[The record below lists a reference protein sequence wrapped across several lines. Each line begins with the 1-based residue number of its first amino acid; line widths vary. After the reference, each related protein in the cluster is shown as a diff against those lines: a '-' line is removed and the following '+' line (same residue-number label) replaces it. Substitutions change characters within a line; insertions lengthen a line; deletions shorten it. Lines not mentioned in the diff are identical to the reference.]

1 MNMGKKNTEYD
12 EAKILNVSFSDN
24 MILLLRKPECKVRLP
39 SYLHSAGYKRFFLNG
54 LIFAPSPRDYN
65 VNTKGSSGREDYACL

>member
-24 MILLLRKPECKVRLP
+24 MILLLRKPEYKVRLP
-39 SYLHSAGYKRFFLNG
+39 SYLHSAGYKSFF
-54 LIFAPSPRDYN
+54 FFF
-65 VNTKGSSGREDYACL
+65 